1 MKVDNWKLRA
11 LLCTAVFATAAACGD
26 DDEDSAISGAEPDG
40 GTVDNDATGSG
51 VDRDASTANASGTGR
66 GSGEHSG
73 GTNESVPTL
82 DVPLENEGRDAAA
95 DAASP
100 DSGLVDVESSRSDDS
115 STHVESG
122 SSAVDTARSSA
133 SGDPTTTTSVSSE
146 VTVDTEETTEPSD
159 ERMGCAGDLTPT
171 LNVSGNVTGTVEW
184 SGVVRITD
192 DMVLQ
197 SNAELTIA
205 AGTRIV
211 VGPDVYVDFGNVAG
225 DPTVFANGTQE
236 EPIVFCGTE
245 HSPGFWRGLRIGGG
259 VTTNSE
265 FHYLKV
271 FDAGSTTPA
280 VDVAAA
286 VLIDHLDVRGSS
298 NIGVRAAAFGA
309 GSTALSVYD
318 SASAATLTEPAA
330 VTHFPLGGEFVGNTE
345 NLVQLTFTRVEEPT
359 TYQDL
364 GIPYLQMSNTE
375 VMAQATVVFEAG
387 VDYHFAADVDF
398 TVGAFANVATWEV
411 NGTEEAP
418 VVFQGASPT
427 PGYWGG
433 IVVGANVTSASNIQY
448 LDVRY
453 GGGTDSYALDVQAP
467 ITVTHLNLDANEG
480 GARIGET
487 GLSEDSSAWTI
498 INTEN
503 EPLTVHPNALTR
515 IPSGTYIG
523 NDSDRIIISSGIN
536 SSEGTVRDHGLPYF
550 VEAAWETR
558 TGSDLTFEPNTE
570 FLMGP
575 DTRITFSA
583 FGQATAVTFAGN
595 EGAPVRFRA
604 AQDGFTGYWAGLLIG
619 AAVQTGSLMNWT
631 EIADA
636 GGPEDNA
643 AALRIDKAVF
653 PVNNS
658 SFTNFDNYGI
668 YVNEDSN
675 VTDYEATV
683 LNNTFAGANG
693 FLANVGRN

>member
-1 MKVDNWKLRA
+1 LGVETD
-11 LLCTAVFATAAACGD
+11 T
-26 DDEDSAISGAEPDG
+26 S
-40 GTVDNDATGSG
+40 TVDGTELGS
-51 VDRDASTANASGTGR
+51 DERNGTTDG
-66 GSGEHSG
+66 
-73 GTNESVPTL
+73 VPTL
-82 DVPLENEGRDAAA
+82 DVSLENEGRDAAA
-95 DAASP
+95 DAAP
-100 DSGLVDVESSRSDDS
+100 DSGRGAVESLSDDAG
-115 STHVESG
+115 TTDVASG
-122 SSAVDTARSSA
+122 SRALGTAY
-133 SGDPTTTTSVSSE
+133 SGSTEDPTATTTGSSMA
-146 VTVDTEETTEPSD
+146 TVDSEETTQPTD
-159 ERMGCAGDLTPT
+159 ERMGCGGALTPT
-171 LNVSGNVTGTVEW
+171 LNVSGNLTGTVAW

-197 SNAELTIA
+197 SDAELTIA
-205 AGTRIV
+205 PGTRIV

-245 HSPGFWRGLRIGGG
+245 QSPGFWRGLRIGGG

-265 FHYLKV
+265 FHSLKV

-280 VDVAAA
+280 VDIAAA
-286 VLIDHLDVRGSS
+286 VLIDHLEVRGSS

-345 NLVQLTFTRVEEPT
+345 NLVRLTFTRVEEPT

-364 GIPYLQMSNTE
+364 GIPYLQVSNTE

-411 NGTEEAP
+411 NGTEDAP
-418 VVFQGASPT
+418 VVFRGASPT

-433 IVVGANVTSASNIQY
+433 IVVGANVTSASNVEY

-453 GGGTDSYALDVQAP
+453 GGGGDSYALDVQAP
-467 ITVTHLNLDANEG
+467 ITVTHLNLDANES

-498 INTEN
+498 LNTEH

-515 IPSGTYIG
+515 IPTGNYIG
-523 NDSDRIIISSGIN
+523 NESDRIVISSGIN
-536 SSEGTVRDHGLPYF
+536 TSEGAVRDHGLPYF

-604 AQDGFTGYWAGLLIG
+604 AQDGFAGYWAGLLIG

-636 GGPEDNA
+636 GGPEDDA

-653 PVNNS
+653 PINNS
-658 SFTNFDNYGI
+658 SFTNFDKYGI

-675 VTDYEATV
+675 VADYEATV
-683 LNNTFAGANG
+683 LNNTFVGANG
-693 FLANVGRN
+693 SLANVGRN